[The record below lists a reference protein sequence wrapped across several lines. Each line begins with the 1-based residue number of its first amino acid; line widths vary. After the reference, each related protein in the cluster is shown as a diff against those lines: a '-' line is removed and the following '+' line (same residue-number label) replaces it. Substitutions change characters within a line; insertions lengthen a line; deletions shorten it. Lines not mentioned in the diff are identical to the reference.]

1 MLDLP
6 DITAIATMPADD
18 LPALLLQVLTLQS
31 AIVARL
37 VAANGQS
44 VPVPDDVVG
53 ITEAVAL
60 TGRSESWLRKQGHTI
75 PGFRQPTGR
84 GGRVG
89 WQRRPLLTWAGR
101 AID

>member
-6 DITAIATMPADD
+6 TLDAISTMPADD

-37 VAANGQS
+37 VAANGQP
-44 VPVPDDVVG
+44 VPVPDDLLDCAAAAAL
-53 ITEAVAL
+53 ITRSPSWMRKH
-60 TGRSESWLRKQGHTI
+60 GRNL

-89 WQRRPLLTWAGR
+89 WQRRPLLAWRDGS
-101 AID
+101 